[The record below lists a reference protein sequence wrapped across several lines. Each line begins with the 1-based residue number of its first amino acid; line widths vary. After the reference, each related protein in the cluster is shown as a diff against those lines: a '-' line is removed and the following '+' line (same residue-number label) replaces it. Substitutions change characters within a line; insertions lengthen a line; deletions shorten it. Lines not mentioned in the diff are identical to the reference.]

1 MIDKTKRGDKLKS
14 KIVPFLFVL
23 LFGTMPV
30 HAQNSVVVVPL
41 AGDDAA
47 PGLAGFSSS
56 TTPVESLAGDTAVIR
71 SVTMTLPN
79 QGTAIVNVSGNGRSP
94 GALASEEFGCF
105 ISLNTDDFDFGS
117 DLLIQEP
124 SDAAGTSFSGTRG
137 FNVDSGENTFNLV
150 CAILVGEGVQVTN
163 GSLTVM
169 YFPDP

>member
-56 TTPVESLAGDTAVIR
+56 TTPVESEAGEIAVIR

-79 QGTAIVNVSGNGRSP
+79 QGTAIVNISGNGIS
-94 GALASEEFGCF
+94 SDTSDFGCF
-105 ISLNTDDFDFGS
+105 ISLNTDVFDIGS
-117 DLLIQEP
+117 DPLLREP
-124 SDAAGTSFSGTRG
+124 SGASFASTRG
-137 FNVDSGENTFNLV
+137 FNVDSGENTFNLA
-150 CAILVGEGVQVTN
+150 CASFGFNEAVQVDD